1 MKIKIYYFL
10 TGSFLAFASIAFN
23 VFSQKIFG
31 FASLNTLSWEGA
43 YLFIHPFLS
52 SLATGFF
59 EEVIFR
65 LILLTFLI
73 KTFKLTWLAI
83 IVESLIFALV
93 HAGNSHVTELALI
106 SHFFGAL
113 VYSFAFIKTK
123 KIWLPFGLHF
133 GWNYSQI
140 LFGIPMSGTAYYS
153 IFETEFYTSEFFSG
167 GLYGFEGGIL
177 SILSRLLLLAL
188 LYFIPLKFNQKNHD
202 HASFEIKNSW

>member
-1 MKIKIYYFL
+1 MKIKIYYFIA
-10 TGSFLAFASIAFN
+10 GSFLAFASIVCNIFT
-23 VFSQKIFG
+23 QKLAG
-31 FASLNTLSWEGA
+31 LASISFDKWEGI
-43 YLFIHPFLS
+43 YLFVRPILS

-59 EEVIFR
+59 EELIFR
-65 LILLTFLI
+65 ILLLI
-73 KTFKLTWLAI
+73 FFIKAFKIIWLAVL
-83 IVESLIFALV
+83 VESLFFAV
-93 HAGNSHVTELALI
+93 AHIGNSHVTELALI